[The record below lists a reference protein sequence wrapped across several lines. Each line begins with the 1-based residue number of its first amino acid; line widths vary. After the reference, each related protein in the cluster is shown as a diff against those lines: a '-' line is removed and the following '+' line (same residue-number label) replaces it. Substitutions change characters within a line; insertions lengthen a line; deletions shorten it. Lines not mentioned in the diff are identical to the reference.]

1 MVAETF
7 YVPTDDGWQL
17 AVHRFAPQGQP
28 RKHPVL
34 MLHGFGANRLHF
46 DLDPR
51 YSYAQSAAQRG
62 FDVYVLELRG
72 AGFSVPP
79 GNRDRTLFQWGFG
92 DYAQRDVP
100 TAVTHILERT
110 GALALHGVGHSMG
123 GMLLYSLA
131 VSSSSVLKS
140 VVTVGAPYAQCLEW
154 GDREKRLIRLATSL
168 APERT
173 QGRVPLK
180 RLFGAAGYFVPLGAR
195 LADGLLLNASNVEP
209 YVLHRMAQEAI
220 ADVPLQLVMEIT
232 GQMSGAKSEPYAYE
246 QSMHHIQV
254 PVLVVGGVA
263 DKVAPPNAV
272 KAALPMLGA
281 PDVRYREMGIAHG
294 DRADYGHVD
303 LFVGRNAPDEVY
315 PFLND
320 FLEEMD

>member
-1 MVAETF
+1 
-7 YVPTDDGWQL
+7 
-17 AVHRFAPQGQP
+17 
-28 RKHPVL
+28 
-34 MLHGFGANRLHF
+34 
-46 DLDPR
+46 
-51 YSYAQSAAQRG
+51 
-62 FDVYVLELRG
+62 
-72 AGFSVPP
+72 
-79 GNRDRTLFQWGFG
+79 
-92 DYAQRDVP
+92 
-100 TAVTHILERT
+100 
-110 GALALHGVGHSMG
+110 
-123 GMLLYSLA
+123 
-131 VSSSSVLKS
+131 
-140 VVTVGAPYAQCLEW
+140 
-154 GDREKRLIRLATSL
+154 
-168 APERT
+168 
-173 QGRVPLK
+173 
-180 RLFGAAGYFVPLGAR
+180 
-195 LADGLLLNASNVEP
+195 
-209 YVLHRMAQEAI
+209 MAQEAI